1 MSERKFTKGCPEW
14 LMFQDFY
21 RFVQS
26 YYLPD
31 NHDVYWESCIDS
43 ISELHKKYKEVPVAK
58 HLFLGFLNYAEEVL
72 KGKNE
77 EEWICPVCGRFRNPH
92 DRFCR
97 HCGVKIVKENDNA

>member
-1 MSERKFTKGCPEW
+1 MAERKFTKGCPEW

-26 YYLPD
+26 YYLPE
-31 NHDVYWESCIDS
+31 NHEIYWESCIDS

-77 EEWICPVCGRFRNPH
+77 EKWICPACGKFRNPH

-97 HCGVKIVKENDNA
+97 HCGEKIERNSD